1 MDEDRKTAERGGE
14 FAERLADVAERAER
28 AIGADAVI
36 VAMLGAAIAYAMRSA
51 PAAQVAYMLRDAAA
65 RLERG
70 DGDERTTH

>member
-1 MDEDRKTAERGGE
+1 
-14 FAERLADVAERAER
+14 
-28 AIGADAVI
+28 
-36 VAMLGAAIAYAMRSA
+36 MLGAAIAYAMRSA